1 MFGGQSKE
9 EKKEAKIQNL
19 LQKYGMQ
26 ELTDPRDIQSVRE
39 IASDLLGQKM
49 IQLGTALQGNSADLA
64 NMALLRAQVEQ
75 NYVIIRLLNQIEKN
89 TRK

>member
-9 EKKEAKIQNL
+9 EKKEAKIQSL

-75 NYVIIRLLNQIEKN
+75 NFVIIRLLNQIEKN

>member
-75 NYVIIRLLNQIEKN
+75 NFVIIRLLNQIEKN